1 MVGTQRDQWL
11 GFTMMNPNTA
21 NLDEQGLIAEIAHNV
36 QDAEGLVTGYR
47 KIREGSAKFFGKGEA
62 TDTLSGDL

>member
-1 MVGTQRDQWL
+1 
-11 GFTMMNPNTA
+11 MMNPNTA